1 MADTRIKAGQFYGV
15 IGHGTDGY
23 FLMTNADG
31 SMSWAEG
38 GASGPSVT
46 SVDYPGDDT
55 AADPAG
61 GQTVVLT
68 GTNFG
73 SSMTV
78 SIGGTTAPSVA
89 HDSSTQLTITTPAKA
104 AGDYDIVVTNT
115 VTGASGTFVNG
126 ISYNG
131 IPTWTT
137 AAGSLGTF
145 ESETTISTITLQ
157 ATEPDGGTITFNIT
171 NGALPSG
178 LSLTGANIDG
188 TTTAESSTTLYS
200 FTIEAIDD
208 ENQSTPRNFSI
219 TVNSAAIIP
228 SENFTINTYTG
239 NGSSQSIEGKIGTA
253 ADFNG
258 SSSVITHAS
267 RLGLG
272 TNPTH
277 SVSLWVNFAGTS
289 NQNLYGFGDTTTA
302 YVHSGIQV
310 DSSLSRIYHDN
321 NGSADLLTNYSFS
334 TGQWYHIVLTYD
346 SSTSGMV
353 LYVDGTQIATGTIT
367 LNITSSAFRIGRRPG
382 YNNNYV
388 DGKIEQFR
396 VFNKA
401 LSSSEVTTLYG
412 EPSNPSSAST
422 TDIFDDGSGVALYN
436 FKEGA
441 KDTGGVN
448 GYIGAGGVF
457 DGSSSY
463 TTINSTST
471 TPFDASS
478 EDFSISAWINVSS
491 FQNDACV
498 ISKWGSTSTD
508 QSYFFGF
515 NGSADNTKLIVYE
528 KSGSTTHVINSTST
542 TITTGN
548 WFHVAYVRN
557 STQTIIYINGV
568 AETFSNTNTI
578 NSGNSQP
585 IIVGRQDGYPGTSFN
600 GKIDQMRLFNKA
612 LSSSE
617 VTTLYQET
625 SASAT
630 KSTTDIFDDDSGV
643 ALYELEGNAND
654 TGGSFGSLVTG
665 SKIDLDVDGYTSG
678 SVADL
683 SGNSNTAAVTG
694 ATYGTDPNGG
704 GYFDLDGASDYLQ
717 ISSSTDFNSAT
728 NFTIEGWFK
737 PDSLTS
743 ADHFFSIYSLS
754 TPADRKFLLRLADAD
769 GDLEFASYNTGGNGA
784 SGVLET
790 SNSNVRVIANQW
802 NHIALSYQYSGT
814 IEAFI
819 NGISAGTSS
828 SSGTLNTVG
837 SGDLY
842 IGTLNGYIGSY
853 DFDGKVGDVRF
864 YDSALT
870 SSQIVQNFNASKGS
884 YGFAYNGTATNVS
897 YGYDGTATNVDFV
910 GTSFQPDLVWI
921 KNRANGVTNSW
932 HTLTDSVRG
941 GGKRIFPNVSDAESA
956 DNYDVLSFQSNGFTI
971 GTGSYVSWN
980 GGSYVA
986 WAWKAGGAYVTDT
999 SGDLDADIS
1008 ANVEAGFSI
1017 VRPAVQTG
1025 INQSIPHGLDAA
1037 PELIIQKT
1045 TAAAQDWIVYAPS
1058 IFPPST
1064 RKYLYLNRTDAATD
1078 GGTSAGSGYT
1088 GYSPNSVTDTFIY
1101 TPGVAGVSNYDYW
1114 FGKPNIMYCFHSVE
1128 GYQKIGT
1135 FQGTG
1140 TTSGNIVT
1148 TGFRPRFL
1156 MWKSTSATGNWQIV
1170 DSIRSPLV
1178 DKRNY
1183 LYPNLTQGEDV
1194 TSYDIVDFNDDSFQ
1208 LKQQYTNKSGYTYI
1222 YLAIA

>member
-1 MADTRIKAGQFYGV
+1 MADTRIKAGQFFGV

-137 AAGSLGTF
+137 PAGSLGTF

-310 DSSLSRIYHDN
+310 DSSLSRIYNDN

-353 LYVDGTQIATGTIT
+353 LYVDGPQIATGTIT

-422 TDIFDDGSGVALYN
+422 TDIFDDGSGVALYK

-457 DGSSSY
+457 NGSSSY

-491 FQNDACV
+491 FQNDACI
-498 ISKWGSTSTD
+498 ISKWGPTSTN

-542 TITTGN
+542 TITTGS

-585 IIVGRQDGYPGTSFN
+585 IIVGRQEGYPSTSFN

-617 VTTLYQET
+617 ITTLYGENN
-625 SASAT
+625 ASST
-630 KSTTDIFDDDSGV
+630 KSTTDIFDDGSGI
-643 ALYELEGNAND
+643 ALYEFEEGAKD
-654 TGGSFGSLVTG
+654 TGGV
-665 SKIDLDVDGYTSG
+665 
-678 SVADL
+678 
-683 SGNSNTAAVTG
+683 
-694 ATYGTDPNGG
+694 
-704 GYFDLDGASDYLQ
+704 
-717 ISSSTDFNSAT
+717 
-728 NFTIEGWFK
+728 
-737 PDSLTS
+737 
-743 ADHFFSIYSLS
+743 
-754 TPADRKFLLRLADAD
+754 
-769 GDLEFASYNTGGNGA
+769 
-784 SGVLET
+784 
-790 SNSNVRVIANQW
+790 
-802 NHIALSYQYSGT
+802 
-814 IEAFI
+814 
-819 NGISAGTSS
+819 
-828 SSGTLNTVG
+828 
-837 SGDLY
+837 
-842 IGTLNGYIGSY
+842 NGYIGAAGLFNGSSSVIDYSSIFTGEEIRSY
-853 DFDGKVGDVRF
+853 SFWFNTDSNNTGTVFISGGKLQFSIDPDATNSVAIYKWKNGQSQFITGTPDNMRQGVANPTINLNQWYHGVVIMSGTADDDFSF
-864 YDSALT
+864 YLNGSQVALT
-870 SSQIVQNFNASKGS
+870 YSDNYTAGYTNDGEWIGTNGRYSNVYYTNFS
-884 YGFAYNGTATNVS
+884 
-897 YGYDGTATNVDFV
+897 
-910 GTSFQPDLVWI
+910 
-921 KNRANGVTNSW
+921 
-932 HTLTDSVRG
+932 
-941 GGKRIFPNVSDAESA
+941 GKIDQVRIF
-956 DNYDVLSFQSNGFTI
+956 
-971 GTGSYVSWN
+971 
-980 GGSYVA
+980 
-986 WAWKAGGAYVTDT
+986 
-999 SGDLDADIS
+999 
-1008 ANVEAGFSI
+1008 
-1017 VRPAVQTG
+1017 
-1025 INQSIPHGLDAA
+1025 
-1037 PELIIQKT
+1037 
-1045 TAAAQDWIVYAPS
+1045 
-1058 IFPPST
+1058 
-1064 RKYLYLNRTDAATD
+1064 
-1078 GGTSAGSGYT
+1078 
-1088 GYSPNSVTDTFIY
+1088 
-1101 TPGVAGVSNYDYW
+1101 
-1114 FGKPNIMYCFHSVE
+1114 
-1128 GYQKIGT
+1128 
-1135 FQGTG
+1135 
-1140 TTSGNIVT
+1140 
-1148 TGFRPRFL
+1148 
-1156 MWKSTSATGNWQIV
+1156 
-1170 DSIRSPLV
+1170 
-1178 DKRNY
+1178 
-1183 LYPNLTQGEDV
+1183 
-1194 TSYDIVDFNDDSFQ
+1194 
-1208 LKQQYTNKSGYTYI
+1208 NKE
-1222 YLAIA
+1222 

>member
-137 AAGSLGTF
+137 PAGSLGTF

-219 TVNSAAIIP
+219 TVNASELTP

-239 NGSSQSIEGKIGTA
+239 NGSTQSIEGKIGTA
-253 ADFNG
+253 ADFN
-258 SSSVITHAS
+258 
-267 RLGLG
+267 
-272 TNPTH
+272 
-277 SVSLWVNFAGTS
+277 
-289 NQNLYGFGDTTTA
+289 
-302 YVHSGIQV
+302 
-310 DSSLSRIYHDN
+310 
-321 NGSADLLTNYSFS
+321 
-334 TGQWYHIVLTYD
+334 
-346 SSTSGMV
+346 
-353 LYVDGTQIATGTIT
+353 
-367 LNITSSAFRIGRRPG
+367 
-382 YNNNYV
+382 
-388 DGKIEQFR
+388 
-396 VFNKA
+396 
-401 LSSSEVTTLYG
+401 
-412 EPSNPSSAST
+412 
-422 TDIFDDGSGVALYN
+422 
-436 FKEGA
+436 
-441 KDTGGVN
+441 
-448 GYIGAGGVF
+448 
-457 DGSSSY
+457 GSSSY

-491 FQNDACV
+491 FQNDACI
-498 ISKWGSTSTD
+498 ISKWGPTSTN

-528 KSGSTTHVINSTST
+528 KSGSATNVINSTST
-542 TITTGN
+542 TITTGS

-557 STQTIIYINGV
+557 STQAIIYINGV

-910 GTSFQPDLVWI
+910 GTSFQPDLVWV
-921 KNRANGVTNSW
+921 KGR
-932 HTLTDSVRG
+932 
-941 GGKRIFPNVSDAESA
+941 
-956 DNYDVLSFQSNGFTI
+956 SNG
-971 GTGSYVSWN
+971 
-980 GGSYVA
+980 
-986 WAWKAGGAYVTDT
+986 
-999 SGDLDADIS
+999 
-1008 ANVEAGFSI
+1008 
-1017 VRPAVQTG
+1017 
-1025 INQSIPHGLDAA
+1025 
-1037 PELIIQKT
+1037 
-1045 TAAAQDWIVYAPS
+1045 
-1058 IFPPST
+1058 
-1064 RKYLYLNRTDAATD
+1064 
-1078 GGTSAGSGYT
+1078 
-1088 GYSPNSVTDTFIY
+1088 TFHI
-1101 TPGVAGVSNYDYW
+1101 
-1114 FGKPNIMYCFHSVE
+1114 
-1128 GYQKIGT
+1128 
-1135 FQGTG
+1135 
-1140 TTSGNIVT
+1140 
-1148 TGFRPRFL
+1148 
-1156 MWKSTSATGNWQIV
+1156 
-1170 DSIRSPLV
+1170 
-1178 DKRNY
+1178 
-1183 LYPNLTQGEDV
+1183 
-1194 TSYDIVDFNDDSFQ
+1194 
-1208 LKQQYTNKSGYTYI
+1208 
-1222 YLAIA
+1222 